1 MNKVMLIGRLT
12 KTPEL
17 RTTQTG
23 KQVCSFTIA
32 TNRINNEECDFINCV
47 VWDKQ
52 AENLCKYQSKG
63 NLIGVIGQLRQ
74 ETYNDTKGNKRTAY
88 VVYCSEIEYLSSVS
102 HKEDKTVAECGNPFK
117 EMSTKV
123 ESDIGQQIDV
133 EDALPF

>member
-17 RTTQTG
+17 RSTQTG

-52 AENLCKYQSKG
+52 AENLCKYQVKG
-63 NLIGVIGQLRQ
+63 SLIGVIGQLRQ
-74 ETYNDTKGNKRTAY
+74 ETYNDTKGNKRTAH
-88 VVYCSEIEYLSSVS
+88 VVYCSEIEYLQSSTK
-102 HKEDKTVAECGNPFK
+102 KEENPYK
-117 EMSTKV
+117 EMKTKT
-123 ESDIGQQIDV
+123 ESDIGQSIEITDQD
-133 EDALPF
+133 LPF

>member
-17 RTTQTG
+17 RSTQTG

-52 AENLCKYQSKG
+52 AENLCKYQVKG

-74 ETYNDTKGNKRTAY
+74 ETYNDTKGNKRTSY
-88 VVYCSEIEYLSSVS
+88 VVLCNEIEYLQTSTK
-102 HKEDKTVAECGNPFK
+102 KEENPYK
-117 EMSTKV
+117 DMNTKV
-123 ESDIGQQIDV
+123 ESDIGQSITI
-133 EDALPF
+133 EDSDLPF

>member
-17 RTTQTG
+17 RSTQTG

-52 AENLCKYQSKG
+52 AENLCKYQVKG
-63 NLIGVIGQLRQ
+63 SLIGIIGQLRQ
-74 ETYNDTKGNKRTAY
+74 ATYKDTKGNKRVAY
-88 VVYCSEIEYLSSVS
+88 VVYCTNIEYLSNTS
-102 HKEDKTVAECGNPFK
+102 HKEDDEEKEENPYAEMN
-117 EMSTKV
+117 TKV
-123 ESDIGQQIDV
+123 ESDIGQQINV

>member
-17 RTTQTG
+17 RATQSG

-52 AENLCKYQSKG
+52 AENLCKYQVKG

-74 ETYNDTKGNKRTAY
+74 ETYNDTKGNKRTSY
-88 VVYCSEIEYLSSVS
+88 VVLCNEIEYLQTSTK
-102 HKEDKTVAECGNPFK
+102 KEENPYK
-117 EMSTKV
+117 NMNTKV
-123 ESDIGQQIDV
+123 ESDIGQSITI
-133 EDALPF
+133 EDSDLPF